1 MVEVVDWTTQV
12 PITVSS
18 NKTPVSDGP
27 ARIVDAQVEGEQ
39 LYLTIVTEG
48 GSRYRFHVNTSEFA
62 PLP

>member
-18 NKTPVSDGP
+18 SKTPVSDGP

-48 GSRYRFHVNTSEFA
+48 GSRYRFHINTGEFT